1 VRAAPLLLRVSRAIA
16 SASGGL
22 DLLDNVVTPGEI
34 RGIEVHHGLTSI
46 PPEFARPA
54 KDHCGT
60 VVVWTKRGS

>member
-1 VRAAPLLLRVSRAIA
+1 VRAAALLLRVSRAIA
-16 SASGGL
+16 STTIGP
-22 DLLDNVVTPGEI
+22 DQLDNVVTPGEV